1 MLENKKAVIFDLDG
15 TLVDSMWIWR
25 EIDIRFLGK
34 YGLQVP
40 EGLNDELEGYSF
52 HETAVYFKKRFELP
66 LTIEE
71 IMETWN
77 HMASEIYVNEIP
89 LKDGVQD
96 FISLLKERDMKLA
109 IATSNS
115 RKLAKDCLRAN
126 GILDAFDY
134 ICTSDEVPRGKPEPD
149 VYLHALNK
157 TTASGKKNEQKI
169 KLTGVYDS
177 GDEDN
182 GSLYIASSTAQVLAD
197 LPDSVDKI
205 EVKALTTPENDLA
218 RKAAANPA
226 ALSQEEWE
234 TWYCTA
240 YPSSIAYQIEEVLPG
255 AVAKQVRQVA
265 ALQGNVLQKTQA
277 VMILMTVL
285 SLIAAAVAVANL
297 MVASI
302 GERSGELALLKAL
315 GATDAAVSRLML
327 AETAAI
333 SLLGAIVGALL
344 GSGVA
349 QLIGRVVFGSGITMR
364 PMVFVLVFVLLAV
377 TVLLASASSIR
388 SILNLKPAEV
398 LHGR

>member
-1 MLENKKAVIFDLDG
+1 MAFTKKTVRDVEVDG
-15 TLVDSMWIWR
+15 KRVLCRVD
-25 EIDIRFLGK
+25 FN
-34 YGLQVP
+34 V
-40 EGLNDELEGYSF
+40 
-52 HETAVYFKKRFELP
+52 
-66 LTIEE
+66 
-71 IMETWN
+71 
-77 HMASEIYVNEIP
+77 P
-89 LKDGVQD
+89 LKDGVVGDTTRIVAALPTIKYLVEHNARVILMSHLGRPKGDGPQPEL
-96 FISLLKERDMKLA
+96 SLAPVAAKLA
-109 IATSNS
+109 ELSGFDVAFVDDTYGQKAADAVAALEPGKILVLENVRFDKREKKNDPEIGKT
-115 RKLAKDCLRAN
+115 LASELGVTTGDT
-126 GILDAFDY
+126 I
-134 ICTSDEVPRGKPEPD
+134 T
-149 VYLHALNK
+149 LNK

-240 YPSSIAYQIEEVLPG
+240 YPSSIAYQIEEVIPG

>member
-149 VYLHALNK
+149 VYLHAAKMIDTN
-157 TTASGKKNEQKI
+157 
-169 KLTGVYDS
+169 
-177 GDEDN
+177 
-182 GSLYIASSTAQVLAD
+182 
-197 LPDSVDKI
+197 
-205 EVKALTTPENDLA
+205 PEHA
-218 RKAAANPA
+218 
-226 ALSQEEWE
+226 
-234 TWYCTA
+234 
-240 YPSSIAYQIEEVLPG
+240 
-255 AVAKQVRQVA
+255 
-265 ALQGNVLQKTQA
+265 
-277 VMILMTVL
+277 
-285 SLIAAAVAVANL
+285 
-297 MVASI
+297 
-302 GERSGELALLKAL
+302 
-315 GATDAAVSRLML
+315 
-327 AETAAI
+327 
-333 SLLGAIVGALL
+333 
-344 GSGVA
+344 
-349 QLIGRVVFGSGITMR
+349 
-364 PMVFVLVFVLLAV
+364 LVFEDIPYGLLAGKRAGMEV
-377 TVLLASASSIR
+377 CAVKDSYSERAVKEKREIADYYIDTYYD
-388 SILNLKPAEV
+388 ILNGTYETLKK
-398 LHGR
+398 